1 MKKIMIIA
9 AAALSLAACT
19 TKSSSTQEQNQ
30 ETVNQNQETVMTQ
43 EQQVFDLLK
52 AIETGAS
59 EPIAYINADKYIQH
73 NLGAEDGLAG
83 FGKLMGVLAHF
94 RNRFFFLFAFPPE
107 RSPDG
112 TCR

>member
-1 MKKIMIIA
+1 LHTISRSA
-9 AAALSLAACT
+9 
-19 TKSSSTQEQNQ
+19 N
-30 ETVNQNQETVMTQ
+30 
-43 EQQVFDLLK
+43 
-52 AIETGAS
+52 